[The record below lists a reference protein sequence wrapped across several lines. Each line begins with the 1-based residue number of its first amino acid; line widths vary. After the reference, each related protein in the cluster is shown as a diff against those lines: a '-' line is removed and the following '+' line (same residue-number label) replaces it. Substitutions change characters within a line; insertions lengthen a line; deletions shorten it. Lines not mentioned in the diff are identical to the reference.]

1 MTTGVAAAR
10 HRPYEAALREIA
22 AELIACAA
30 ADLGSGIDGA
40 LAKAV
45 EVAHLD
51 SVHVSTVDRDFQ
63 WNLGLYSWPK
73 DRVLDEALPT
83 ERFVTEFAARI
94 EPLLR
99 RGEALR
105 LDLER
110 LRRSYPELA
119 NHYLDRGVVSL
130 LVTSGVWVSGSLGV
144 LAIASREPVEDW
156 GEFESL
162 GSGLANAVGAA
173 IARQRDHTALVQSE
187 HRMRALLARSS
198 DITMICDDHGI
209 VRFVTPSVERVMG
222 WAPDALMGR
231 SVDELVGAREAER
244 AQRLTHGEPFV
255 LRVAHRDGS
264 WRYLEA
270 VVTDLRHDPAIGGT
284 LINARDVTDWV
295 EAERALAEQAR
306 RDPLTGLANR
316 SSLMDRL
323 EAALAA
329 SRRDRSAVAVL
340 FIDLDGFKRVND
352 SFGHARGDEV
362 LLEVAQRIVSV
373 MRAGETVARLGGV
386 EFVVVLSSRVGNFDP
401 EAAAQRILDALA
413 DHPLGL
419 GASIGVA
426 VHEPGAPPID
436 GAALLSRADAA
447 MYRLKQPRLFRHGD
461 VVAAS

>member
-1 MTTGVAAAR
+1 M
-10 HRPYEAALREIA
+10 
-22 AELIACAA
+22 
-30 ADLGSGIDGA
+30 
-40 LAKAV
+40 
-45 EVAHLD
+45 
-51 SVHVSTVDRDFQ
+51 
-63 WNLGLYSWPK
+63 
-73 DRVLDEALPT
+73 
-83 ERFVTEFAARI
+83 
-94 EPLLR
+94 
-99 RGEALR
+99 
-105 LDLER
+105 
-110 LRRSYPELA
+110 
-119 NHYLDRGVVSL
+119 
-130 LVTSGVWVSGSLGV
+130 
-144 LAIASREPVEDW
+144 
-156 GEFESL
+156 
-162 GSGLANAVGAA
+162 
-173 IARQRDHTALVQSE
+173 
-187 HRMRALLARSS
+187 
-198 DITMICDDHGI
+198 
-209 VRFVTPSVERVMG
+209 
-222 WAPDALMGR
+222 
-231 SVDELVGAREAER
+231 
-244 AQRLTHGEPFV
+244 
-255 LRVAHRDGS
+255 
-264 WRYLEA
+264 
-270 VVTDLRHDPAIGGT
+270 TDLRHDPAIGGT

-373 MRAGETVARLGGV
+373 MRAGETVARLGGD

-426 VHEPGAPPID
+426 VHEPGAPPVD